1 VSGGHLGEHSPLVEA
16 DMMGAGGAAD
26 SHSLPSQ
33 LEGMEAWVRVLRD
46 AYLVDGWLSRKQN
59 RRKLVHRD
67 GYWYKNSRLYVPL
80 HYVTMDGVERNLR
93 REILENLHGPPIVGH
108 PGRDRTMELVARS
121 WWWPGVHADVVDFV
135 AHCDSCQ
142 RVKPFSGLPVG
153 LLHPLKVPS
162 RKWESMS
169 MDLITGL
176 PKTKSGYNAIWVG
189 VDRLSK
195 FAHFAPTTQEADAA
209 DIAQLLRTRVFTLH
223 GFPREI
229 VSDRDPR
236 WAGKF
241 CQELFKLTG
250 CRSALST
257 AFHPQSD
264 GQTERINRILE
275 DYLRH
280 YVGGE
285 TD

>member
-1 VSGGHLGEHSPLVEA
+1 
-16 DMMGAGGAAD
+16 
-26 SHSLPSQ
+26 
-33 LEGMEAWVRVLRD
+33 
-46 AYLVDGWLSRKQN
+46 
-59 RRKLVHRD
+59 
-67 GYWYKNSRLYVPL
+67 
-80 HYVTMDGVERNLR
+80 
-93 REILENLHGPPIVGH
+93 
-108 PGRDRTMELVARS
+108 
-121 WWWPGVHADVVDFV
+121 
-135 AHCDSCQ
+135 
-142 RVKPFSGLPVG
+142 
-153 LLHPLKVPS
+153 
-162 RKWESMS
+162 

-195 FAHFAPTTQEADAA
+195 FAHFAPTSQEADAA

-236 WAGKF
+236 WVGKV
-241 CQELFKLTG
+241 CQELFRLTG

-264 GQTERINRILE
+264 GQTARITRILE